1 MLRRGPSPDAALF
14 RRGDDHAEIPTK
26 GGFGVI
32 DAPFFH
38 LMLKA
43 TFYFLLEPL
52 SGVL

>member
-1 MLRRGPSPDAALF
+1 MLRRGPSPDPALF

-26 GGFGVI
+26 GGLGVI